1 MPDGLALY
9 HSDCL
14 IIDQCLQQPPL
25 RANCS
30 MPTQPQTPNLAQQL
44 TLHPSDYAFL
54 SPALQANESTDYY
67 LGPAPHA
74 ARLLRKRGGHAQ
86 TQTVY
91 VNQTNPSVSHVARHA
106 YLAIEF
112 YVIPSQVLADLSQFF
127 CYCDPHLKLVSQ
139 LRSIQ
144 DSKRCVR
151 CQAIQNDD

>member
-1 MPDGLALY
+1 MLDSLGLY

-30 MPTQPQTPNLAQQL
+30 MPTQPQTPSLAQRL

-67 LGPAPHA
+67 LDPAPHA

-86 TQTVY
+86 TQTVC
-91 VNQTNPSVSHVARHA
+91 VSLTNRFVSRAVHHA
-106 YLAIEF
+106 YVAIELC
-112 YVIPSQVLADLSQFF
+112 VILNQVLIDPSYCVCCCDLHSRLASQ
-127 CYCDPHLKLVSQ
+127 
-139 LRSIQ
+139 
-144 DSKRCVR
+144 
-151 CQAIQNDD
+151 